1 MKRNM
6 PYKGG
11 RKNVYTHLHIQSGY
25 SLLTSTV
32 KISELVAKAKA
43 DGCTSLALTDRNVM
57 YGSVYF
63 YKECK
68 KQGIKPIIGI
78 LADVLDEQEAAHHL
92 LLLAKNLQGYQ
103 NLLKISSAIKTKSP
117 SGLPMN
123 WLKAYSR
130 GLIAISPGAEGQ
142 VEELLRE
149 EKPEEAQKAA
159 EQYLQIFGHD
169 NFYFSL
175 QRLSIAEE
183 EKQNEAISLLAKEL
197 EIKIVATNPVYY
209 LNESDALAQEVLLA
223 IGNGDKLADET
234 RTVLASNQ
242 YYLKSRAEMAE
253 LFHDRPDALENTLH
267 IATQCNLDIPF
278 HRSLLPKYPTE
289 AGVTAEEMLEAVCF
303 QGLKKRLSEPSA
315 HYEERL
321 RYELDI
327 INKMKFSDYF
337 LIVWDFMKF
346 AKDNQILTGPGRGS
360 AAGSMVAYVLSITD
374 VDPIEHSLLF
384 ERFLNPE
391 RVSMP
396 DIDIDFPDNRREEVI
411 AYVAK
416 KYGEFHVAQIITF
429 GTLAA
434 KAALRD
440 TGRVFGLN
448 PKEQEAVSKMIPG
461 RLGITLPEA
470 FKESK
475 RLQEFVNESDLN
487 QKLFQTALLLEGLPR
502 HTSTHAAGVVISDQA
517 LTEHIPIQ
525 GGHEGI
531 HLTQYPMDILEELG
545 LLKMDFLGLRN
556 LTLIDNILKNI
567 KKGTGEKLDLAN
579 IPMDDSETLS
589 LLGRGETT
597 GVFQFESDGIRK
609 VLIKLKPNRF
619 EDIVAVNALYRP
631 GPMENIPLFIERKHG
646 LTPIDY
652 LHPDL
657 QDILEPTY
665 GVIVYQ
671 EQIMQIAS
679 RLAGFSLGEADLL
692 RRAVSKKK
700 KEVLDQERQHF
711 VSGALNQGYSEKTAE
726 EIYTLIVRFANYGFN
741 RSHAVAYSVIAYQLG
756 YLKTYY
762 PEYFMAALMTSV
774 VGNDDKISQYAREAK
789 KKGIKVLPPSINQ
802 SGFPFSPE
810 KEGIRFSLGAI
821 KGIGGTVLKEIF
833 AARRQKKF
841 ADLFDFCLR
850 VSGKIVNRKVLEAL
864 VHSGA
869 FDEFGEDRATLLAS
883 LDVAISHTELVNPDD
898 DLFDMFSDGEFSL
911 KPKYNHVDPIPVE
924 DKLSLEKSVL
934 GLYLSNHP
942 VTSYRDLFQYF
953 GCLTIDE
960 AINKKESKVLLGV
973 YITAV
978 KTIRTKK
985 GDVMAFL
992 TVSDEEGDI
1001 EAVVFPNVYKN
1012 HSAVLNHGQ
1021 LVMLKGTL
1029 EERDGKTQLIIQH
1042 VYPLEQVKKMK
1053 QGINGTLFLKIE
1065 AEKQT
1070 KDTLQKI
1077 KKILM
1082 QHSGETK
1089 VMLFYQRENRYV
1101 QLSYWDWVNPTDSL
1115 IKALIDM
1122 VGKGNVVYK
1131 RE

>member
-1 MKRNM
+1 M
-6 PYKGG
+6 
-11 RKNVYTHLHIQSGY
+11 YTHLHIQSGY

-32 KISELVAKAKA
+32 KITELVAKAKA
-43 DGCTSLALTDRNVM
+43 DGCASLALTDRNVM

-78 LADVLDEQEAAHHL
+78 LADVLDERESPHGL

-117 SGLPMN
+117 SGIPMN
-123 WLKAYSR
+123 WLKAYSG
-130 GLIAISPGAEGQ
+130 GLIAITPGAEGQ
-142 VEELLRE
+142 IETLLRE
-149 EKPEEAQKAA
+149 ENPEEAKQAA
-159 EQYLQIFGHD
+159 GRFLQIFGHD
-169 NFYFSL
+169 NFYVSI
-175 QRLSIAEE
+175 QRLSIADE
-183 EKQNEAISLLAKEL
+183 EKGNEAISQLARDL

-209 LNESDALAQEVLLA
+209 LNESDALAHEVLLA

-234 RTVLASNQ
+234 HTVLESDQ
-242 YYLKSRAEMAE
+242 FYLKSRSQMAE

-267 IATQCNLDIPF
+267 IAAQCNLDIPF

-289 AGVTAEEMLEAVCF
+289 DGATAEEMLEAICF
-303 QGLKKRLSEPSA
+303 QGLKKRVPEPSIQ
-315 HYEERL
+315 YEERL

-327 INKMKFSDYF
+327 ITKMKFSDYF

-346 AKDNQILTGPGRGS
+346 AKDHQILTGPGRGS

-416 KYGEFHVAQIITF
+416 KYGELHVAQIITF

-448 PKEQEAVSKMIPG
+448 SKEQEAVSKMIPG

-475 RLQEFVNESDLN
+475 RLREFVNESDLN

-502 HTSTHAAGVVISDQA
+502 HVSTHAAGVVISDQA
-517 LTEHIPIQ
+517 LTGHIPIQ
-525 GGHEGI
+525 GGHDGI
-531 HLTQYPMDILEELG
+531 HLTQYPMDLLEELG

-556 LTLIDNILKNI
+556 LTLIDNIINNI
-567 KKGTGEKLDLAN
+567 KKGTGKKLDLSH
-579 IPMDDSETLS
+579 IPMDDPETLA

-646 LTPIDY
+646 LASIDY
-652 LHPDL
+652 LHEDL
-657 QDILEPTY
+657 KDILEPTY

-700 KEVLDQERQHF
+700 KDVLDQERQHF
-711 VSGALNQGYSEKTAE
+711 VSGALKQGYSEETAD
-726 EIYTLIVRFANYGFN
+726 EIYSLIVRFANYGFN
-741 RSHAVAYSVIAYQLG
+741 RSHAVAYSFIAYQLG
-756 YLKTYY
+756 YLKTHH
-762 PEYFMAALMTSV
+762 PEYFMAALLTSV
-774 VGNDDKISQYAREAK
+774 VGNDEKISQYIREAK
-789 KKGIKVLPPSINQ
+789 KKGIAVLPPSINR
-802 SGFPFSPE
+802 SGYPFLPE
-810 KEGIRFSLGAI
+810 KEGIRYSLGAI
-821 KGIGGTVLKEIF
+821 KGIGGTVLKDIF

-883 LDVAISHTELVNPDD
+883 LDVAINHTELVNPDD

-911 KPKYNHVDPIPVE
+911 KPKYHRVDPIPIE
-924 DKLSLEKSVL
+924 DKLSLEKSAL

-942 VTSYRDLFQYF
+942 VTSYRELFQHF

-960 AINKKESKVLLGV
+960 AINKKESKVLLGA
-973 YITAV
+973 YITSV

-992 TVSDEEGDI
+992 SVSDEEGDI

-1012 HSAVLNHGQ
+1012 HSADLNHGQ
-1021 LVMLKGTL
+1021 LVMLQGTL
-1029 EERDGKTQLIIQH
+1029 EERDGKTQLLIRN
-1042 VYPLEQVKKMK
+1042 VYPLEKVKQMK
-1053 QGINGTLFLKIE
+1053 EEKSGTIFLKIE
-1065 AEKQT
+1065 AGKQT

-1089 VMLFYQRENRYV
+1089 VMLFYERENRYV
-1101 QLSYWDWVNPTDSL
+1101 QLSYWDWVNPTDRL
-1115 IKALIDM
+1115 MQALFDL

-1131 RE
+1131 KE

>member
-1 MKRNM
+1 M
-6 PYKGG
+6 
-11 RKNVYTHLHIQSGY
+11 YTHLHIQSGY

-32 KISELVAKAKA
+32 KITELVAKAKA

-78 LADVLDEQEAAHHL
+78 LADVLDERESPHGL
-92 LLLAKNLQGYQ
+92 LLLAKSLQGYQ

-117 SGLPMN
+117 SGIPMN
-123 WLKAYSR
+123 WLKAYSG
-130 GLIAISPGAEGQ
+130 GLIAITPGAEGQ
-142 VEELLRE
+142 IETLLRE
-149 EKPEEAQKAA
+149 ENPEEAKQAA
-159 EQYLQIFGHD
+159 GRFLQIFGHD
-169 NFYFSL
+169 NFYVSI
-175 QRLSIAEE
+175 QRLSIADE
-183 EKQNEAISLLAKEL
+183 EKGNEAISQLARDLEL
-197 EIKIVATNPVYY
+197 KIVATNPVYY
-209 LNESDALAQEVLLA
+209 LNESDALAHEVLLA

-234 RTVLASNQ
+234 HTVLESDQ
-242 YYLKSRAEMAE
+242 FYLKSRAQMAE

-267 IATQCNLDIPF
+267 IAAQCNLEIPF

-289 AGVTAEEMLEAVCF
+289 DGATAEEMLKAICF
-303 QGLKKRLSEPSA
+303 QGLKKRVPEPSIQ
-315 HYEERL
+315 YEERL

-327 INKMKFSDYF
+327 ITKMKFSDYF

-346 AKDNQILTGPGRGS
+346 AKDHQILTGPGRGS

-416 KYGEFHVAQIITF
+416 KYGELHVAQIITF

-448 PKEQEAVSKMIPG
+448 SKEQEAVSKMIPG

-475 RLQEFVNESDLN
+475 RLREFVNESDLN

-502 HTSTHAAGVVISDQA
+502 HASTHAAGVVISDQA

-525 GGHEGI
+525 GGHDGI
-531 HLTQYPMDILEELG
+531 HLTQYPMDLLEELG

-556 LTLIDNILKNI
+556 LTLIDNIINNI
-567 KKGTGEKLDLAN
+567 KKGTGKKLDLSH
-579 IPMDDSETLS
+579 IPMDDPETLA

-646 LTPIDY
+646 LAPIDY
-652 LHPDL
+652 LHEDL
-657 QDILEPTY
+657 KDILEPTY

-700 KEVLDQERQHF
+700 KDVLDQERQHF
-711 VSGALNQGYSEKTAE
+711 VSGALKQGYSEKTAD
-726 EIYTLIVRFANYGFN
+726 EIYSLIVRFANYGFN
-741 RSHAVAYSVIAYQLG
+741 RSHAVAYSFIAYQLG
-756 YLKTYY
+756 YLKTHH
-762 PEYFMAALMTSV
+762 PEYFMAALLTSV
-774 VGNDDKISQYAREAK
+774 VGNDEKISQYIREAK
-789 KKGIKVLPPSINQ
+789 KKGIAVLPPSINR
-802 SGFPFSPE
+802 SGYPFLPE
-810 KEGIRFSLGAI
+810 KDGIRYSLGAI
-821 KGIGGTVLKEIF
+821 KGIGGTVLKDIF
-833 AARRQKKF
+833 AARQQKKF

-883 LDVAISHTELVNPDD
+883 LDVAINHTELVNPDD

-911 KPKYNHVDPIPVE
+911 KPKYHRVEPIPIE
-924 DKLSLEKSVL
+924 DKLSLEKGAL

-942 VTSYRDLFQYF
+942 VTSYRELFQHF

-960 AINKKESKVLLGV
+960 AINKKESKVLLGA
-973 YITAV
+973 YITSV

-992 TVSDEEGDI
+992 SVSDEEGDI

-1012 HSAVLNHGQ
+1012 HSADLNHGQ
-1021 LVMLKGTL
+1021 LVMLQGTL
-1029 EERDGKTQLIIQH
+1029 EERDGKTQLLIRN
-1042 VYPLEQVKKMK
+1042 VYPLEKVKQMK
-1053 QGINGTLFLKIE
+1053 EEKNGTIFLKIE
-1065 AEKQT
+1065 AGKQT

-1089 VMLFYQRENRYV
+1089 VMLFYERENRYV
-1101 QLSYWDWVNPTDSL
+1101 QLSYWDWVNPTDRL
-1115 IKALIDM
+1115 MQALFDL

-1131 RE
+1131 KE

>member
-1 MKRNM
+1 M
-6 PYKGG
+6 
-11 RKNVYTHLHIQSGY
+11 YTHLHIQSGY

-32 KISELVAKAKA
+32 KITELVAKAKA

-68 KQGIKPIIGI
+68 RQGIKPIIGI
-78 LADVLDEQEAAHHL
+78 LADVLDERESAHGL
-92 LLLAKNLQGYQ
+92 LLLAKSLEGYQ

-117 SGLPMN
+117 SGIPMN

-130 GLIAISPGAEGQ
+130 GLIAITPGAEGQ
-142 VEELLRE
+142 IETLLRE
-149 EKPEEAQKAA
+149 ENPEEAKQAA
-159 EQYLQIFGHD
+159 GRLLQIFGHD
-169 NFYFSL
+169 NFYVSI
-175 QRLSIAEE
+175 QRLSIADE
-183 EKQNEAISLLAKEL
+183 EKGNEAISQLARDL

-234 RTVLASNQ
+234 HTVLESDQ
-242 YYLKSRAEMAE
+242 YYLKSRAQMAE
-253 LFHDRPDALENTLH
+253 LFHDRPEALENTLQ
-267 IATQCNLDIPF
+267 IASQCNLEIPF
-278 HRSLLPKYPTE
+278 QRSLLPKYPTE
-289 AGVTAEEMLEAVCF
+289 DGVTAEEMLEAICF
-303 QGLKKRLSEPSA
+303 QGLKERLPEPSIL
-315 HYEERL
+315 YEERL
-321 RYELDI
+321 RYELDVI
-327 INKMKFSDYF
+327 TKMKFSDYF

-346 AKDNQILTGPGRGS
+346 AKEHQILTGPGRGS

-416 KYGEFHVAQIITF
+416 KYGELHVAQIITF

-448 PKEQEAVSKMIPG
+448 SKEQEAVSKMIPG

-475 RLQEFVNESDLN
+475 RLREFVNESDLN

-502 HTSTHAAGVVISDQA
+502 HASTHAAGVVISDQA

-525 GGHEGI
+525 GGHDGI
-531 HLTQYPMDILEELG
+531 HLTQYPMDLLEELG

-556 LTLIDNILKNI
+556 LTLIDNILNNI
-567 KKGTGEKLDLAN
+567 KKGTGKKLDLSH
-579 IPMDDSETLS
+579 IPMDDPETLA

-646 LTPIDY
+646 LAPIDY
-652 LHPDL
+652 LHEDL
-657 QDILEPTY
+657 KDILEPTY

-700 KEVLDQERQHF
+700 KDVLDQERQHF
-711 VSGALNQGYSEKTAE
+711 VSGSLKQGYSEKTAD
-726 EIYTLIVRFANYGFN
+726 EIYSLIVRFANYGFN
-741 RSHAVAYSVIAYQLG
+741 RSHAVAYSFIAYQLG
-756 YLKTYY
+756 YLKTHY
-762 PEYFMAALMTSV
+762 PEYFMAALLTSV
-774 VGNDDKISQYAREAK
+774 VGNDEKISQYIREAK
-789 KKGIKVLPPSINQ
+789 KKGISVLTPSINR
-802 SGFPFSPE
+802 SGYPFLPE
-810 KEGIRFSLGAI
+810 KDGIRYSLGAI

-883 LDVAISHTELVNPDD
+883 LDVAINHTELVNPDD

-911 KPKYNHVDPIPVE
+911 KPKYNRVDPIPIE
-924 DKLSLEKSVL
+924 HKLSLEKGAL

-942 VTSYRDLFQYF
+942 VTSFRELFQHF

-960 AINKKESKVLLGV
+960 ATNKKESKVLLGA
-973 YITAV
+973 YITSV

-992 TVSDEEGDI
+992 SVSDEEGDI

-1012 HSAVLNHGQ
+1012 HSADLNHGQ
-1021 LVMLKGTL
+1021 LVMLQGTL
-1029 EERDGKTQLIIQH
+1029 EERDGKTQLLIRN
-1042 VYPLEQVKKMK
+1042 VYPLEKVKQMK
-1053 QGINGTLFLKIE
+1053 EEKNGKIFLKIE
-1065 AEKQT
+1065 AGKQT

-1089 VMLFYQRENRYV
+1089 VMLFYERENRYV
-1101 QLSYWDWVNPTDSL
+1101 QLSYWDWVNPTESL
-1115 IKALIDM
+1115 MQALFDL

-1131 RE
+1131 KE

>member
-1 MKRNM
+1 M
-6 PYKGG
+6 
-11 RKNVYTHLHIQSGY
+11 YTHLHIQSGY

-32 KISELVAKAKA
+32 KINELVAKAKA

-63 YKECK
+63 YKECM

-78 LADVLDEQEAAHHL
+78 LADVLDEQEAAHPL

-117 SGLPMN
+117 SGIPFN
-123 WLKAYSR
+123 WLKAYST
-130 GLIAISPGAEGQ
+130 GLIALSPGAEGQ
-142 VEELLRE
+142 IETLLE
-149 EKPEEAQKAA
+149 NEKPEEAKKAA
-159 EQYLQIFGHD
+159 EQFLQVFGRD
-169 NFYFSL
+169 NFYLSL
-175 QRLSIAEE
+175 QRLEVANE
-183 EKQNEAISLLAKEL
+183 EKQVQAIIKLANDL
-197 EIKIVATNPVYY
+197 EIELVATNPVYY
-209 LNESDALAQEVLLA
+209 LNQSDALAHEALLA
-223 IGNGDKLADET
+223 IGNGDKLEDET
-234 RTVLASNQ
+234 RMVLPSQ
-242 YYLKSRAEMAE
+242 QFYLKSRAEMVE
-253 LFHDRPDALENTLH
+253 LFSDLPDALQNTLH
-267 IATQCNLDIPF
+267 IAAQCNLTIPF

-289 AGVTAEEMLEAVCF
+289 AGVTAEEMLESICF
-303 QGLKKRLSEPSA
+303 QGLKKRRPDASLQ
-315 HYEERL
+315 YEERL
-321 RYELDI
+321 RFELNVI
-327 INKMKFSDYF
+327 KQMKFSDYF

-346 AKDNQILTGPGRGS
+346 ARDHQILTGPGRGS

-416 KYGEFHVAQIITF
+416 KYGELHVAQIITF

-448 PKEQEAVSKMIPG
+448 SKEQEMVSKMIPG

-470 FKESK
+470 LKESK
-475 RLQEFVNESDLN
+475 RLQEFIRESERN
-487 QKLFQTALLLEGLPR
+487 QKLFDTALLLEGLPR

-525 GGHEGI
+525 EGHDGI
-531 HLTQYPMDILEELG
+531 HLTQYPMDLLEELG

-567 KKGTGEKLDLAN
+567 QKGTGKKLN
-579 IPMDDSETLS
+579 ISHIPMDDPKTLA

-609 VLIKLKPNRF
+609 VLINLKPNRF

-631 GPMENIPLFIERKHG
+631 GPMENIPLYIERKHG
-646 LTPIDY
+646 LAPIDY

-657 QDILEPTY
+657 KEILDPTY

-711 VSGALNQGYSEKTAE
+711 VNGALKQGYSEKTAD
-726 EIYTLIVRFANYGFN
+726 EIYSLIVRFANYGFN
-741 RSHAVAYSVIAYQLG
+741 RSHAVAYSVIAFQLG
-756 YLKTYY
+756 YLKTHY
-762 PEYFMAALMTSV
+762 PEDFMAALMTSV
-774 VGNDDKISQYAREAK
+774 VGNDEKISQYAREAK
-789 KKGIKVLPPSINQ
+789 KKGISVLPPSINE
-802 SGFPFSPE
+802 SGYPFLPV

-841 ADLFDFCLR
+841 VDLFDFCLR

-883 LDVAISHTELVNPDD
+883 LDIAINHTELVNPDD
-898 DLFDMFSDGEFSL
+898 DLFDMFSDDEFSL
-911 KPKYNHVDPIPVE
+911 KPKYNYVEPIPVE
-924 DKLSLEKSVL
+924 DKLILEKSVL

-942 VTSYRDLFQYF
+942 VTSYKELFGHF

-960 AINKKESKVLLGV
+960 AVSKKEAKIMLGV

-985 GDVMAFL
+985 GDVMAFM
-992 TVSDEEGDI
+992 TVSDEEGDL

-1012 HSAVLNHGQ
+1012 HSAILNQGQ
-1021 LVMLKGTL
+1021 LAMLQGTL
-1029 EERDGKTQLIIQH
+1029 EERNGKIQLIIQN
-1042 VYPLEQVKKMK
+1042 VYPLEQVKNMAQEKT
-1053 QGINGTLFLKIE
+1053 GTLFLKIE
-1065 AEKQT
+1065 SEKQT

-1077 KKILM
+1077 KKILI
-1082 QHSGETK
+1082 QHSGNTK
-1089 VMLFYQRENRYV
+1089 VMLFYERENRYV
-1101 QLSYWDWVNPTDSL
+1101 QLSYWDWVNPTDN
-1115 IKALIDM
+1115 LIDLLNGLL
-1122 VGKGNVVYK
+1122 GKGNVVYK

>member
-1 MKRNM
+1 M
-6 PYKGG
+6 
-11 RKNVYTHLHIQSGY
+11 YTHLHIQSGY

-68 KQGIKPIIGI
+68 RQGIKPIIGI
-78 LADVLDEQEAAHHL
+78 LAGVLDEQEAAHSL

-123 WLKAYSR
+123 WLKAYSS
-130 GLIAISPGAEGQ
+130 GLIAISPGVEGQ
-142 VEELLRE
+142 VEMLLKE
-149 EKPEEAQKAA
+149 GKPEEAQKAA
-159 EQYLQIFGHD
+159 ELFLQIFGRD
-169 NFYFSL
+169 NFYVSL

-242 YYLKSRAEMAE
+242 FYLKSRAEMAE

-303 QGLKKRLSEPSA
+303 QGLKKRLPELSA

-321 RYELDI
+321 RYELDV

-502 HTSTHAAGVVISDQA
+502 HTSTHAAGVVISDKA

-525 GGHEGI
+525 GGHEGV

-567 KKGTGEKLDLAN
+567 KKGTGKKLDLAN
-579 IPMDDSETLS
+579 IPMDDPETLS

-657 QDILEPTY
+657 KDILEPTY

-711 VSGALNQGYSEKTAE
+711 VSGALKQGYAEKTAE
-726 EIYTLIVRFANYGFN
+726 EIYSLIVRFANYGFN

-762 PEYFMAALMTSV
+762 LEYFMAALMTSV
-774 VGNDDKISQYAREAK
+774 VGNDEKISQYAREAK
-789 KKGIKVLPPSINQ
+789 KKGLKVLPPSINQ
-802 SGFPFSPE
+802 SGFPFLPE

-864 VHSGA
+864 VHSGS

-960 AINKKESKVLLGV
+960 ATNKKESKVLLGV

-985 GDVMAFL
+985 GDDMAFL

-1012 HSAVLNHGQ
+1012 HSSVLNHGQ

-1089 VMLFYQRENRYV
+1089 VMLFYERENRYV

-1115 IKALIDM
+1115 IQALFDM

>member
-1 MKRNM
+1 M

-32 KISELVAKAKA
+32 KITELVAKAKA

-68 KQGIKPIIGI
+68 RQGIKPIIGI
-78 LADVLDEQEAAHHL
+78 LADVLDERESAHGL
-92 LLLAKNLQGYQ
+92 LLLAKSLEGYQ

-117 SGLPMN
+117 SGIPMN

-130 GLIAISPGAEGQ
+130 GLIAITPGAEGQ
-142 VEELLRE
+142 IETLLRE
-149 EKPEEAQKAA
+149 ENPEEAKQAA
-159 EQYLQIFGHD
+159 GRLLQIFGHD
-169 NFYFSL
+169 NFYVSI
-175 QRLSIAEE
+175 QRLSIADE
-183 EKQNEAISLLAKEL
+183 EKGNEAISQLARDL

-234 RTVLASNQ
+234 HTVLESDQ
-242 YYLKSRAEMAE
+242 YYLKSRAQMAE
-253 LFHDRPDALENTLH
+253 LFHDRPEALENTLQ
-267 IATQCNLDIPF
+267 IASQCNLEIPF
-278 HRSLLPKYPTE
+278 QRSLLPKYPTE
-289 AGVTAEEMLEAVCF
+289 DGVTAEEMLEAICF
-303 QGLKKRLSEPSA
+303 QGLKERLPEPSIL
-315 HYEERL
+315 YEERL
-321 RYELDI
+321 RYELDVI
-327 INKMKFSDYF
+327 TKMKFSDYF

-346 AKDNQILTGPGRGS
+346 AKEHQILTGPGRGS

-416 KYGEFHVAQIITF
+416 KYGELHVAQIITF

-448 PKEQEAVSKMIPG
+448 SKEQEAVSKMIPG

-475 RLQEFVNESDLN
+475 RLREFVNESDLN

-502 HTSTHAAGVVISDQA
+502 HASTHAAGVVISDQA

-525 GGHEGI
+525 GGHDGI
-531 HLTQYPMDILEELG
+531 HLTQYPMDLLEELG

-556 LTLIDNILKNI
+556 LTLIDNILNNI
-567 KKGTGEKLDLAN
+567 KKGTGKKLDLSH
-579 IPMDDSETLS
+579 IPMDDPETLA

-646 LTPIDY
+646 LAPIDY
-652 LHPDL
+652 LHEDL
-657 QDILEPTY
+657 KDILEPTY

-700 KEVLDQERQHF
+700 KDVLDQERQHF
-711 VSGALNQGYSEKTAE
+711 VSGSLKQGYSEKTAD
-726 EIYTLIVRFANYGFN
+726 EIYSLIVRFANYGFN
-741 RSHAVAYSVIAYQLG
+741 RSHAVAYSFIAYQLG
-756 YLKTYY
+756 YLKTHY
-762 PEYFMAALMTSV
+762 PEYFMAALLTSV
-774 VGNDDKISQYAREAK
+774 VGNDEKISQYIREAK
-789 KKGIKVLPPSINQ
+789 KKGISVLTPSINR
-802 SGFPFSPE
+802 SGYPFLPE
-810 KEGIRFSLGAI
+810 KDGIRYSLGAI

-883 LDVAISHTELVNPDD
+883 LDVAINHTELVNPDD

-911 KPKYNHVDPIPVE
+911 KPKYNRVDPIPIE
-924 DKLSLEKSVL
+924 HKLSLEKGAL

-942 VTSYRDLFQYF
+942 VTSFRELFQHF

-960 AINKKESKVLLGV
+960 ATNKKESKVLLGA
-973 YITAV
+973 YITSV

-992 TVSDEEGDI
+992 SVSDEEGDI

-1012 HSAVLNHGQ
+1012 HSADLNHGQ
-1021 LVMLKGTL
+1021 LVMLQGTL
-1029 EERDGKTQLIIQH
+1029 EERDGKTQLLIRN
-1042 VYPLEQVKKMK
+1042 VYPLEKVKQMK
-1053 QGINGTLFLKIE
+1053 EEKNGKIFLKIE
-1065 AEKQT
+1065 AGKQT

-1089 VMLFYQRENRYV
+1089 VMLFYERENRYV
-1101 QLSYWDWVNPTDSL
+1101 QLSYWDWVNPTESL
-1115 IKALIDM
+1115 MQALFDL

-1131 RE
+1131 KE

>member
-1 MKRNM
+1 M
-6 PYKGG
+6 
-11 RKNVYTHLHIQSGY
+11 YTHLHIQSGY

-68 KQGIKPIIGI
+68 RQGIKPIIGI
-78 LADVLDEQEAAHHL
+78 LADVLDEQEAAHRL

-142 VEELLRE
+142 VETLLRE
-149 EKPEEAQKAA
+149 EKPVEAQKAA
-159 EQYLQIFGHD
+159 EQFLQIFGQD
-169 NFYFSL
+169 NFYVSI

-234 RTVLASNQ
+234 RTVLASKQ
-242 YYLKSRAEMAE
+242 FYLKSRAEMAE

-267 IATQCNLDIPF
+267 VATQCNLDIPF

-321 RYELDI
+321 RYELDV

-374 VDPIEHSLLF
+374 VDPMEHSLLF

-448 PKEQEAVSKMIPG
+448 PKEQEAISKMIPG

-470 FKESK
+470 FNESK
-475 RLQEFVNESDLN
+475 RLQEFVNASDLN

-531 HLTQYPMDILEELG
+531 HLAQYPMDILEELG

-567 KKGTGEKLDLAN
+567 KKGTGKKLDLAN
-579 IPMDDSETLS
+579 IPMDDPETLS

-657 QDILEPTY
+657 KDILEPTY

-671 EQIMQIAS
+671 EQIMKIAS

-711 VSGALNQGYSEKTAE
+711 VSGALKQGYSEKTAE

-774 VGNDDKISQYAREAK
+774 VGNDEKISQYAREAK
-789 KKGIKVLPPSINQ
+789 KNGIKVLPPSINQ
-802 SGFPFSPE
+802 SGFPFLPE
-810 KEGIRFSLGAI
+810 KEGVRFSLGAI

-864 VHSGA
+864 VHSGS

-898 DLFDMFSDGEFSL
+898 DLFNMFSDGEFSL

-960 AINKKESKVLLGV
+960 ATNKKESKVLLGV

-1012 HSAVLNHGQ
+1012 HSAFLNHGQ

-1029 EERDGKTQLIIQH
+1029 EERDGKTQLIIQY

-1089 VMLFYQRENRYV
+1089 VMLFYERENRYV
-1101 QLSYWDWVNPTDSL
+1101 QLSYWDWVSPTDSL
-1115 IKALIDM
+1115 IQALFDI

>member
-1 MKRNM
+1 MKETCLT
-6 PYKGG
+6 KVGE
-11 RKNVYTHLHIQSGY
+11 KNVYTHLHIQSGY

-32 KISELVAKAKA
+32 KITELVAKAKA

-68 KQGIKPIIGI
+68 RQGIKPIIGI
-78 LADVLDEQEAAHHL
+78 LADVLDEWEAAHGL

-117 SGLPMN
+117 SGIPMN
-123 WLKAYSR
+123 WLKGYSK
-130 GLIAISPGAEGQ
+130 GLIAITPGAGGEIETLLK
-142 VEELLRE
+142 EER
-149 EKPEEAQKAA
+149 PEEAQQAA
-159 EQYLQIFGHD
+159 RKFQQIFGAD
-169 NFYFSL
+169 NFYASI
-175 QRLSIAEE
+175 QRLSIANEE
-183 EKQNEAISLLAKEL
+183 EGNEAISLLAKEL
-197 EIKIVATNPVYY
+197 GIKVVATNPVYY

-223 IGNGDKLADET
+223 IGNGDKLADEAH
-234 RTVLASNQ
+234 TVLESKQ
-242 YYLKSRAEMAE
+242 YYLKSRKQMAE
-253 LFHDRPDALENTLH
+253 LFHDRPDALENTLV
-267 IATQCNLDIPF
+267 IAGQCNLDIPF

-289 AGVTAEEMLEAVCF
+289 AGMTAEEMLEAVCF
-303 QGLKKRLSEPSA
+303 DGLKKRLPEPPIQ
-315 HYEERL
+315 YEERL
-321 RYELDI
+321 RYELDVI
-327 INKMKFSDYF
+327 TKMKFSDYF

-346 AKDNQILTGPGRGS
+346 AKDQQILTGPGRGS

-416 KYGEFHVAQIITF
+416 KYGEYHVAQIITF

-448 PKEQEAVSKMIPG
+448 SKEQEAVSKMIPN

-475 RLQEFVNESDLN
+475 RLRDFVNESNLN

-502 HTSTHAAGVVISDQA
+502 HTSTHAAGIVISDQA
-517 LTEHIPIQ
+517 LTEHIPIS

-531 HLTQYPMDILEELG
+531 HLTQYPMDLLEELG

-556 LTLIDNILKNI
+556 LTLIDNIIKNI
-567 KKGTGEKLDLAN
+567 QKGTGRKLDLSQ
-579 IPMDDSETLS
+579 IPMDDPETLA

-609 VLIKLKPNRF
+609 VLVKLKPNRF

-646 LTPIDY
+646 LAPIDY
-652 LHPDL
+652 LHEDL
-657 QDILEPTY
+657 RDILEPTY

-700 KEVLDQERQHF
+700 KDVLDEERQHF
-711 VSGALNQGYSEKTAE
+711 VSGALQQGYSEKTAD
-726 EIYTLIVRFANYGFN
+726 EIYSLIVRFANYGFN

-756 YLKTYY
+756 YLKTHY

-774 VGNDDKISQYAREAK
+774 IGNDEKVAQYIREAK
-789 KKGIKVLPPSINQ
+789 KKGIAVLAPSINR
-802 SGFPFSPE
+802 SGYPFIPE

-841 ADLFDFCLR
+841 EDLFDFCLR

-864 VHSGA
+864 VNSGA

-911 KPKYNHVDPIPVE
+911 KPKYNHVDPIPIE
-924 DKLSLEKSVL
+924 DKLALEKNAL

-942 VTSYRDLFQYF
+942 VTGYRELFQYF
-953 GCLTIDE
+953 GCLSIDE
-960 AINKKESKVLLGV
+960 ATNKKESKILLGA
-973 YITAV
+973 YITSV

-992 TVSDEEGDI
+992 SVSDEEGDI
-1001 EAVVFPNVYKN
+1001 EAVAFPNVYKL
-1012 HSAVLNHGQ
+1012 HSAELSHGQ
-1021 LVMLKGTL
+1021 VIMLQGTL
-1029 EERDGKTQLIIQH
+1029 EERDGKNQLLIKS
-1042 VYPLEQVKKMK
+1042 VYPLEKVKQMK
-1053 QGINGTLFLKIE
+1053 EEKNGTIFLKVE
-1065 AEKQT
+1065 ADKQT
-1070 KDTLQKI
+1070 NDTLQKI
-1077 KKILM
+1077 KKILL
-1082 QHSGETK
+1082 QHGGETK
-1089 VMLFYQRENRYV
+1089 VMLFYERENRYV

-1115 IKALIDM
+1115 LQALIDM

-1131 RE
+1131 KE

>member
-1 MKRNM
+1 M
-6 PYKGG
+6 
-11 RKNVYTHLHIQSGY
+11 YTHLHIQSGY
-25 SLLTSTV
+25 SLLSSTV
-32 KISELVAKAKA
+32 KIRELVAKAKA

-78 LADVLDEQEAAHHL
+78 LADVLDEQDAAHPL
-92 LLLAKNLQGYQ
+92 LLLARNLQGYQ

-117 SGLPMN
+117 SGIPFN
-123 WLKAYSR
+123 WLKAYSS
-130 GLIAISPGAEGQ
+130 GLIALSPGAEGQ
-142 VEELLRE
+142 IERLLEEER
-149 EKPEEAQKAA
+149 PEEARKAA
-159 EQYLQIFGHD
+159 EQFLKVFGHD
-169 NFYFSL
+169 NFYLSL
-175 QRLSIAEE
+175 QRLDIAKEE
-183 EKQNEAISLLAKEL
+183 QQIQAICQLAKEL
-197 EIKIVATNPVYY
+197 KIELVATNPVYY
-209 LNESDALAQEVLLA
+209 LNQSDALAHEALLA

-234 RTVLASNQ
+234 RVVLPSTQ
-242 YYLKSRAEMAE
+242 FYMKSRAEMAE
-253 LFHDRPDALENTLH
+253 RFSDLPDALQNTLH
-267 IATQCNLDIPF
+267 IAAQCNLTIPF
-278 HRSLLPKYPTE
+278 HRSLLPKYPT
-289 AGVTAEEMLEAVCF
+289 ATGVTAEEMLETLCF
-303 QGLKKRLSEPSA
+303 QGLKKRIPEPSIQ
-315 HYEERL
+315 YEERL
-321 RYELDI
+321 RFELAVI
-327 INKMKFSDYF
+327 KQMKFSDYF

-346 AKDNQILTGPGRGS
+346 ARDHQILTGPGRGS

-391 RVSMP
+391 RVTMP

-416 KYGEFHVAQIITF
+416 KYGELHVAQIITF

-448 PKEQEAVSKMIPG
+448 TKEQEMVSKMIPG

-470 FKESK
+470 LKESK
-475 RLQEFVNESDLN
+475 RLQDFIKESERN
-487 QKLFQTALLLEGLPR
+487 QKLFETALLLEGLPR

-525 GGHEGI
+525 EGHDGI
-531 HLTQYPMDILEELG
+531 HLTQYPMDLLEELG

-556 LTLIDNILKNI
+556 LTLLDNILKNI
-567 KKGTGEKLDLAN
+567 QKGMGKKLNLFH
-579 IPMDDSETLS
+579 IPMDDPQTLS
-589 LLGRGETT
+589 MLGRGETT

-609 VLIKLKPNRF
+609 VLMNLKPNRF

-646 LTPIDY
+646 LVPIEY
-652 LHPDL
+652 HHPDL
-657 QDILEPTY
+657 KEILDPTY

-700 KEVLDQERQHF
+700 KEVLDQEREHF
-711 VSGALNQGYSEKTAE
+711 VNGALKQGYSEKTADD
-726 EIYTLIVRFANYGFN
+726 IYTLIVRFANYGFN
-741 RSHAVAYSVIAYQLG
+741 RSHAVAYSVIAYQLA
-756 YLKTYY
+756 YLKTHF
-762 PEYFMAALMTSV
+762 PEYFMAALMTSA
-774 VGNDDKISQYAREAK
+774 VGNDDKIAQYVREAK
-789 KKGIKVLPPSINQ
+789 KKGISVLPPSINE
-802 SGFPFSPE
+802 SGYPFLPE

-841 ADLFDFCLR
+841 GDLFDFCLR

-924 DKLSLEKSVL
+924 DKLSFEKSVL

-942 VTSYRDLFQYF
+942 VTSYKGIFGHF

-960 AINKKESKVLLGV
+960 ALSKKEAKILLGV

-992 TVSDEEGDI
+992 TVSDEEGDL

-1012 HSAVLNHGQ
+1012 YSAILNHGQ
-1021 LVMLKGTL
+1021 LAMLQGTL
-1029 EERDGKTQLIIQH
+1029 EERSGKTQLIIQY
-1042 VYPLEQVKKMK
+1042 VYPLDQVKDMAQQK
-1053 QGINGTLFLKIE
+1053 NGTLFLKIE

-1077 KKILM
+1077 KKILI
-1082 QHSGETK
+1082 QHTGETK
-1089 VMLFYQRENRYV
+1089 VMLFYERENRYV
-1101 QLSYWDWVNPTDSL
+1101 QLSYWDWVNPSN
-1115 IKALIDM
+1115 KLIDLLNGLL
-1122 VGKGNVVYK
+1122 GKGNVVYK